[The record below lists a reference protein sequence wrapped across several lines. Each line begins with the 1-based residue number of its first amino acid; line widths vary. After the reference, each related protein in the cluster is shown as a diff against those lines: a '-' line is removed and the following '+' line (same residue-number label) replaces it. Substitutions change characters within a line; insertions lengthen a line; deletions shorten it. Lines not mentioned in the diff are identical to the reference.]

1 MKKFLVSFCFLC
13 AMYVQAPAQQRV
25 VADCTITYAIST
37 DESTGDKSAIESFK
51 ASTKTVYIKANDS
64 RTDLVSPSFTQTLL
78 YNKTGGTAV
87 ILREFGNNKF
97 MTRLDNSKWV
107 AENKKYD
114 GMKITYVSGD
124 TKTILGYE
132 CKKAVLELK
141 DGSAFTLYYATN
153 IVPSVKEFEYQFKD
167 IPGFVL
173 EFESQE
179 TDSKKIKYT
188 ATKINLSPVQAS
200 RFDIPTSGY
209 RILN

>member
-1 MKKFLVSFCFLC
+1 MKFLFSTLAFILLMVTQTS
-13 AMYVQAPAQQRV
+13 AQRV

-37 DESTGDKSAIESFK
+37 EEGNADKDVTESLK
-51 ASTKTVYIKANDS
+51 ASTKTVYIKGNDS
-64 RTDLVSPSFTQTLL
+64 RTDLVSPSFTQSLL
-78 YNKTGGTAV
+78 YNKTTGNAV

-97 MTRLDNSKWV
+97 MTKLDNAKWV
-107 AENKKYD
+107 AENKKYE
-114 GMKITYVSGD
+114 GMSVALSGTE

-132 CKKAVLELK
+132 CKKAVIQMK
-141 DGSAFTLYYATN
+141 DGSSFTLYYAGA

-179 TDSKKIKYT
+179 ADSKKIKYT

-200 RFDIPTSGY
+200 RFDVPTSGY
-209 RILN
+209 RLLN

>member
-1 MKKFLVSFCFLC
+1 
-13 AMYVQAPAQQRV
+13 
-25 VADCTITYAIST
+25 
-37 DESTGDKSAIESFK
+37 
-51 ASTKTVYIKANDS
+51 
-64 RTDLVSPSFTQTLL
+64 
-78 YNKTGGTAV
+78 
-87 ILREFGNNKF
+87 

-107 AENKKYD
+107 AENKKYE
-114 GMKITYVSGD
+114 GMTVSLSGTE

-132 CKKAVLELK
+132 CKKGVIQMK
-141 DGSAFTLYYATN
+141 DGSVFILYYATA

-209 RILN
+209 RLLN

>member
-1 MKKFLVSFCFLC
+1 MKIFFVSFCFLC
-13 AMYVQAPAQQRV
+13 VMHNQAGAQQRV

-37 DESTGDKSAIESFK
+37 DESTGDKSEIESLK

-78 YNKTGGTAV
+78 YNKTGGTAI

-97 MTRLDNSKWV
+97 MTKLDNSKWV
-107 AENKKYD
+107 AENTKYE

-124 TKTILGYE
+124 IKTILGYE

-141 DGSAFTLYYATN
+141 DGSTFTLYYATN

-200 RFDIPTSGY
+200 RFDLPTSGY